1 MHASQALFIAALAA
15 AANAAPPGSGL
26 PKLPGLP
33 KAPGLHKPP
42 TAPTPPKT
50 PGDDEGETA
59 ACTYNGTDDGKFDYS
74 AVSLREVGA
83 RNTLDWRIWLLHK
96 CKPISFWHDV
106 CIALIH
112 KRCVEKVLL
121 FTEFA
126 FCSRQTQVP
135 LYPYENDTT
144 IINAVVEIPRWTDGK
159 IEIESEEPLTPIF
172 HDDRKGAPRFVESV
186 WPHRSYPFVYGSV

>member
-1 MHASQALFIAALAA
+1 MHANSTFFVAALAA

-33 KAPGLHKPP
+33 KTPGLLPKPP
-42 TAPTPPKT
+42 TPPTTPKT
-50 PGDDEGETA
+50 PRGDRDETT

-106 CIALIH
+106 CFSVLMNAGWNGCFLVYIVQILI
-112 KRCVEKVLL
+112 
-121 FTEFA
+121 
-126 FCSRQTQVP
+126 CSRHYAGPSLPVRERYHDHQRRRGDPSLDGRQDRNR
-135 LYPYENDTT
+135 ERRASD
-144 IINAVVEIPRWTDGK
+144 ADFPR
-159 IEIESEEPLTPIF
+159 
-172 HDDRKGAPRFVESV
+172 
-186 WPHRSYPFVYGSV
+186 